1 MGPARFPGESQQV
14 PEDQPGAFPSPSG
27 LSQSGPGDLLTE
39 FQLLELEIPEGEA
52 VKTRAC
58 PRRSWVSVAV
68 SELGIDVEISAHR

>member
-1 MGPARFPGESQQV
+1 M
-14 PEDQPGAFPSPSG
+14 
-27 LSQSGPGDLLTE
+27 TE

-52 VKTRAC
+52 VKMRAC